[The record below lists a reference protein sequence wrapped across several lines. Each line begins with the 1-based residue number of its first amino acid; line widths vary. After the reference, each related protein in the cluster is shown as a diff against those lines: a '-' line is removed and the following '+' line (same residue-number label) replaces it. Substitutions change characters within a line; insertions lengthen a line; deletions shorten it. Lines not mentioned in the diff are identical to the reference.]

1 MDGKAQPYFVLGM
14 SFVNKKKIDEI
25 KLRRW
30 GIHRVPH
37 RRLDVMFEL
46 LLDVDVKL
54 STQRLYISSIVAAG
68 FVVTSKPKNPS
79 SS

>member
-1 MDGKAQPYFVLGM
+1 VFHIADL
-14 SFVNKKKIDEI
+14 I
-25 KLRRW
+25 
-30 GIHRVPH
+30 
-37 RRLDVMFEL
+37 DVMFEL
-46 LLDVDVKL
+46 LLDVDVTL